1 MRQQGLLCCSSGG
14 VTHQLH
20 LLSLGRKI
28 PRHPDNK
35 GEVNLKENTCMSV
48 ENDFFYGFNGIMV
61 SGWFTVIWLMHPNK
75 GESLS
80 ICGSVRYFGF
90 LGGNHKALPYIF
102 DICCNL
108 EICWIWL
115 RQLSLVSCPRT
126 CSAHFLCQRSK
137 CCSTGA
143 SGELGTGISCLWQLW
158 SLLYHYHYHPW
169 KCSRMFHWKGHL
181 PSFFC
186 PSFRLHY
193 QHLCW
198 NLNLLAAPFLT
209 FVLGVTANIVSSL
222 TRDGFLV
229 WRVITRSQSSNNKQT
244 VTSYRP

>member
-1 MRQQGLLCCSSGG
+1 MYER
-14 VTHQLH
+14 
-20 LLSLGRKI
+20 RKW
-28 PRHPDNK
+28 
-35 GEVNLKENTCMSV
+35 
-48 ENDFFYGFNGIMV
+48 FYGFNRILV

-80 ICGSVRYFGF
+80 IWRVWLSYFDFFSAG
-90 LGGNHKALPYIF
+90 KSEALPYIF
-102 DICCNL
+102 DVCCNL
-108 EICWIWL
+108 EIRWIWL

-126 CSAHFLCQRSK
+126 CSAHFHCQRSK
-137 CCSTGA
+137 CCSTGV

-198 NLNLLAAPFLT
+198 NPNLLAAPFLT

-229 WRVITRSQSSNNKQT
+229 SRVIAPNHQT
-244 VTSYRP
+244 TNRLLQVTSYRP